1 MHLEPSEP
9 VVIESLRLEL
19 LERSS
24 VRLTGSLRTQSA
36 QDELNRRLE
45 TLHQSIVNEMLES
58 FTVDVRD
65 LRFVNSS
72 AIRVFINWI
81 SRAETAAY
89 KLVFLTDRDTTW
101 HRLSFSVL
109 QSLAPNSVQIIEGCA
124 PSSGGGSS

>member
-1 MHLEPSEP
+1 MNLTPSEP

-19 LERSS
+19 PEPSS
-24 VRLTGSLRTQSA
+24 VRLSGSLRTQSA

-45 TLHQSIVNEMLES
+45 ALHQGIVDARRES
-58 FTVDVRD
+58 FTVDVRG
-65 LRFVNSS
+65 LNFVNSS

-109 QSLAPNSVQIIEGCA
+109 QSLAPNSVQIIEGNSPGTA
-124 PSSGGGSS
+124 GGAS

>member
-1 MHLEPSEP
+1 MDLEPSEP
-9 VVIESLRLEL
+9 VIIESLRLEFL
-19 LERSS
+19 GRTSI
-24 VRLTGSLRTQSA
+24 RLTGSLRTQSA

-45 TLHQSIVNEMLES
+45 TLHHRITNAKLES
-58 FTVDVRD
+58 FTVDVRG
-65 LRFVNSS
+65 LNFVNSS

-109 QSLAPNSVQIIEGCA
+109 QSLAPNSVQIIEGGA
-124 PSSGGGSS
+124 PSGSGGSQ